1 MDIDINGGL
10 ACVYGCGRVWDVGGG
25 VCVCVCTWLT
35 FVLTLGPCRSYRP
48 SDPENHSPFVQR
60 VASHQAQ
67 RSRYCTYVLYIHT
80 PMVEYKL

>member
-1 MDIDINGGL
+1 MCMGVGE
-10 ACVYGCGRVWDVGGG
+10 CGMRGEVC

-60 VASHQAQ
+60 VASHQGQ
-67 RSRYCTYVLYIHT
+67 RSRYCSYVLYIHT